1 MKNRK
6 LRIIFARLI
15 SKMPTNKLRC
25 FLYRVIFDYTIY
37 KSKIGRGTIINVD
50 KANLYECKL
59 GRYNTLVGPMNV
71 TIHKNAS
78 MGPGNMIQADSVDF
92 SNDTQIFTM
101 EENSRIGRDHHI
113 DVAESFILGENS
125 SIAGKS
131 SQFWTH
137 GADIQ
142 EGIVI
147 GKNCY
152 IGSAVRFK
160 PGSSIG
166 DNSLVALG
174 SVITKKFNDKNVI
187 IAGQPAK
194 IIRKNY
200 NWKTQKNI

>member
-1 MKNRK
+1 
-6 LRIIFARLI
+6 
-15 SKMPTNKLRC
+15 MPTNKLRC

>member
-1 MKNRK
+1 LKNRK

>member
-166 DNSLVALG
+166 DNSLVAPG